1 MVGRGAGRGSVVE
14 AIKIGESGQI
24 RKQLPLDL
32 PSPSYSHPLP
42 PSPPPTQVCIED
54 PFEVSHDLGRT
65 VDRQTRAVLHKEF
78 TRAATLLRDAEDPL
92 DQLFQPYR
100 AGSRNNS

>member
-1 MVGRGAGRGSVVE
+1 MAAVVVGKCE
-14 AIKIGESGQI
+14 AE
-24 RKQLPLDL
+24 RAALPSQPSLDL
-32 PSPSYSHPLP
+32 PTHTPLTP
-42 PSPPPTQVCIED
+42 FPPPAPPPHSSQVCIED

-78 TRAATLLRDAEDPL
+78 TRAATLLRDADDPL

-100 AGSRNNS
+100 AGSRNGS